1 MSRNWRLYL
10 DDMIECCFD
19 IQNFTAGIWFELF
32 DETRVIRNAT
42 LRSLEVL
49 GEAAKHIP
57 PEVREQ
63 ISDVEWS
70 RIIGMRNVL
79 AHDYS
84 GVSMKIVWDVVQN
97 KIPELER
104 NLKEYRDSLPHE
116 S

>member
-1 MSRNWRLYL
+1 MSRNWQLYL
-10 DDMIECCFD
+10 DDMIECCYD

-32 DETRVIRNAT
+32 VDTRVIFNAT

-57 PEVREQ
+57 PDVREQ
-63 ISDVEWS
+63 MPGVEWS
-70 RIIGMRNVL
+70 RIIGMRNIL

-97 KIPELER
+97 KIPDLER
-104 NLKEYRDSLPHE
+104 MLRDYRNSIPDE

>member
-1 MSRNWRLYL
+1 MSRNWKLYL

-32 DETRVIRNAT
+32 VDTKVILNAT
-42 LRSLEVL
+42 LRSLEIL

-57 PEVREQ
+57 PEVRDQ
-63 ISDVEWS
+63 LPDVEWS
-70 RIIGMRNVL
+70 RIVGMRNVL

-97 KIPELER
+97 KIPDLER
-104 NLKEYRDSLPHE
+104 NLVA
-116 S
+116 